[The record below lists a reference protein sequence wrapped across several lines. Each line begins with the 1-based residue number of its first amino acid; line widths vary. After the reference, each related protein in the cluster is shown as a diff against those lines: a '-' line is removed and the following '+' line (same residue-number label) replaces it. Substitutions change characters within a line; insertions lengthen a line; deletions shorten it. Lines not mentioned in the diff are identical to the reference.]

1 MRNPVEWKVHTYAQL
16 ESTQDYVR
24 DIAEDEEFFPEG
36 IVVQCLTQS
45 KGRGRR
51 GNEWS
56 SPMGNLYM
64 SLLLRPG
71 CPATAAGQLS
81 FVVAVALSAAMDEVM
96 APGHTKTL
104 KWPNDILIDGKKA
117 AGILLESN
125 ISPMGIV
132 DYVVA
137 GIGVNVMAAPEGAI
151 KLAEVA
157 KGPQVPVHPF
167 RDIALAQ
174 ISAHYT
180 HWQTAGFADIRAQ
193 WLAQAHGLGEAMT
206 ARLPDREEKGIFAGL
221 DADGALLLDRGNGDI
236 LKISAGEV
244 FFGPVAH

>member
-1 MRNPVEWKVHTYAQL
+1 MRNAVDWKVHTYAQL

-24 DIAEDEEFFPEG
+24 DLAEDEEFFPEG
-36 IVVQCLTQS
+36 TVVQSLVQT

-51 GNEWS
+51 GNEWQ

-64 SLLLRPG
+64 SVLLRPE
-71 CPATAAGQLS
+71 CKATMAGQLS

-96 APGHTKTL
+96 ADGHVKTL

-125 ISPMGIV
+125 ITPLGIA

-137 GIGVNVMAAPEGAI
+137 GIGVNLMNAPEGAVG
-151 KLAEVA
+151 LREVA

-167 RDIALAQ
+167 RDIVLSHL
-174 ISAHYT
+174 SAYYR
-180 HWQTAGFADIRAQ
+180 HWQTAGFADIRAR
-193 WLAQAHGLGEAMT
+193 WLAQAHGLGQPLL
-206 ARLPDREEKGIFAGL
+206 ARLPDREQKGTFVGL
-221 DADGALLLDRGNGDI
+221 DADGALLLEKEAGMDL
-236 LKISAGEV
+236 LKISAGEIL
-244 FFGPVAH
+244 FF

>member
-1 MRNPVEWKVHTYAQL
+1 MRNAVEWKIHTYAQL

-36 IVVQCLTQS
+36 IVVQCLTQT

-51 GNEWS
+51 GNEWQ
-56 SPMGNLYM
+56 SPVGNLYM

-71 CPATAAGQLS
+71 CPAMAAGQLS
-81 FVVAVALSAAMDEVM
+81 FVVAAALSAAMDEVM
-96 APGHTKTL
+96 REGPVKTL

-137 GIGVNVMAAPEGAI
+137 GIGVNIMAAPEGAV
-151 KLAEVA
+151 KLQDVA
-157 KGPQVPVHPF
+157 KGPQVPIHPF
-167 RDIALAQ
+167 RDIVLAQ
-174 ISAHYT
+174 ISAHYR
-180 HWQTAGFADIRAQ
+180 HWQTAGFADIREQ
-193 WLAQAHGLGEAMT
+193 WLKQAHGIGQPMT
-206 ARLPDREEKGIFAGL
+206 ARLPDREEKGVFAGL
-221 DADGALLLDRGNGDI
+221 DEAGALLLDQDGRI
-236 LKISAGEV
+236 LKINAGEV
-244 FFGPVAH
+244 FFGGTAQ

>member
-1 MRNPVEWKVHTYAQL
+1 MRNAVEWKIHTYAQL

-36 IVVQCLTQS
+36 IVVQCLTQT

-71 CPATAAGQLS
+71 CPAQAAGQLS
-81 FVVAVALSAAMDEVM
+81 FVIAVALSSAMDEVM
-96 APGHTKTL
+96 AAGHVKTL

-125 ISPMGIV
+125 ISKIATV
-132 DYVVA
+132 DYVVV
-137 GIGVNVMAAPEGAI
+137 GIGVNIMAAPDGAV
-151 KLAEVA
+151 KLQDVA
-157 KGPQVPVHPF
+157 KGAQVPVHPF
-167 RDIALAQ
+167 RDIVLSH
-174 ISAHYT
+174 ISAHYR
-180 HWQTAGFADIRAQ
+180 HWQTAGFADVRTQ
-193 WLAQAHGLGEAMT
+193 WLAQAHGMDQPMV
-206 ARLPDREEKGIFAGL
+206 ARLPDREEKGVFRGIDDAGT
-221 DADGALLLDRGNGDI
+221 LLLDRGNDVM
-236 LKISAGEV
+236 KISAGDV
-244 FFGPVAH
+244 FFGAVAE